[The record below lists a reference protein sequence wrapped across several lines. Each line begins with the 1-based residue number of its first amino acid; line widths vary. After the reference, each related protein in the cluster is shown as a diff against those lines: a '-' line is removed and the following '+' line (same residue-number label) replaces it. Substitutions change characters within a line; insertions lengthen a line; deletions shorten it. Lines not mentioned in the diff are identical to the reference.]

1 MSMRDARAR
10 AFEALVGG
18 AVVGV
23 NRLPMLDFVVDR
35 LARLLSGSLRK
46 FIGDNADVAIE
57 RTQPI
62 RLQNF
67 LDAIAT
73 PVMIGVIRAVQWDGY
88 CLAAI
93 DSRLIGSLVDILL
106 GGRRNRPRPIEGRP
120 FSSIERNFVEQF
132 AAEVVTR
139 DLKRAFETVCD
150 IDFALERFET
160 TPSYA
165 AITKLSA
172 AAVTFR
178 AEITM
183 DGRAGHIDFLIPYA
197 VLGPVRDV
205 LAQEFVGKK
214 QGGDTIWR
222 SHIQAEVP
230 RAEVIIRAVIEQRQI
245 SARDVAGWQPGTVL
259 VLEQRHD
266 SPIQLYCEN
275 VPVLR
280 ARIAERDGW
289 VALHVEE
296 RLLAEN
302 WPN

>member
-1 MSMRDARAR
+1 MNAADARSR

-35 LARLLSGSLRK
+35 LARLLTASLRK
-46 FIGDNADVAIE
+46 FIGDNADVTIE
-57 RTQPI
+57 RTQPV

-67 LDAIAT
+67 LDSIAT
-73 PVMIGVIRAVQWDGY
+73 PVMIAVIRAVQWDGY

-120 FSSIERNFVEQF
+120 FSSIERNFVERF
-132 AAEVVTR
+132 ASEAITR
-139 DLKRAFETVCD
+139 DLKRAFESVCD
-150 IDFALERFET
+150 VDFVLERFET

-178 AEITM
+178 AEVTM
-183 DGRAGHIDFLIPYA
+183 EGRAGHLDFLIPYA
-197 VLGPVRDV
+197 VLGPVRDL

-214 QGGDTIWR
+214 QGGDTIWQ
-222 SHIQAEVP
+222 SHIQAELP
-230 RAEVIIRAVIEQRQI
+230 RAAVTIRAVIEQRQI
-245 SARDVAGWQPGTVL
+245 SAREVAGWRPGSVL
-259 VLEQRHD
+259 VLDQRHD
-266 SPIQLYCEN
+266 SPIELYCES

-280 ARIAERDGW
+280 ARIAEQGGW
-289 VALHVEE
+289 VALHIEE

-302 WPN
+302 WPS

>member
-1 MSMRDARAR
+1 
-10 AFEALVGG
+10 
-18 AVVGV
+18 
-23 NRLPMLDFVVDR
+23 VVDR

-46 FIGDNADVAIE
+46 FIGDNADVTIE
-57 RTQPI
+57 RTQPV

-73 PVMIGVIRAVQWDGY
+73 PVMIAVIRAVQWDGY

-93 DSRLIGSLVDILL
+93 DSGLIGALVDILL

-120 FSSIERNFVEQF
+120 FSSIERNFVERF
-132 AAEVVTR
+132 AAEVITR
-139 DLKRAFETVCD
+139 DLKRAFESVCD
-150 IDFALERFET
+150 IDFVLERFET

-178 AEITM
+178 AEVTM
-183 DGRAGHIDFLIPYA
+183 EGRGGHIEFVIPYA

-205 LAQEFVGKK
+205 LAQEFVGKRE
-214 QGGDTIWR
+214 GGDTIWQ
-222 SHIQAEVP
+222 SHIQSEVP
-230 RAEVIIRAVIEQRQI
+230 RAEVTVRAVIEQRQI
-245 SARDVAGWQPGTVL
+245 SAREVAGWHPGSVL
-259 VLEQRHD
+259 LLEQRHD
-266 SPIQLYCEN
+266 SPIQIQCEN

-280 ARIAERDGW
+280 ARMAEQDGW
-289 VALHVEE
+289 VALHIEE

-302 WPN
+302 WPNSV